1 MSESEKLCG
10 ALIGNVV
17 STAGWLQDMENI
29 VSIVCCIAGLIITL
43 ITCVIVPVWKKIA
56 EAKKDGVITPAE
68 LGEIADTL
76 QDGIDSIN
84 KEKKEK

>member
-1 MSESEKLCG
+1 MNESEKLLG
-10 ALIGNVV
+10 ALIGNAV

-56 EAKKDGVITPAE
+56 EAKKDGVITPDE
-68 LGEIADTL
+68 LDGIADAL
-76 QDGIDSIN
+76 QDGLDQI
-84 KEKKEK
+84 KKENKDK

>member
-1 MSESEKLCG
+1 MSESEKLLG

-56 EAKKDGVITPAE
+56 EAKKDGVLTPDE
-68 LGEIADTL
+68 LDEIADAL
-76 QDGIDSIN
+76 QDGLDQI
-84 KEKKEK
+84 KKENKDK

>member
-1 MSESEKLCG
+1 MSESEKLLG

-43 ITCVIVPVWKKIA
+43 IPCVIVPVWKKIA
-56 EAKKDGVITPAE
+56 DAKKDGVLTPDE
-68 LGEIADTL
+68 LDGIADAL
-76 QDGIDSIN
+76 QDGLDQI
-84 KEKKEK
+84 KKENKDK